1 MTSGAEANWT
11 RVCVEGGSVT
21 PEQAQDLRNALKKCK
36 ADACARV
43 RLIGFLF
50 AKQHSLAQMER
61 ARHVRWLIR
70 NRPDID
76 IHGFGAIAK
85 FMYPRAH
92 RLVRDAWAYALK
104 NDPADVD
111 VITQYASFLSGDAGA
126 VAIRL
131 YQRAI
136 ALDAR
141 NQTQWLDRIGHV
153 YQLRLIGAKTRA
165 AKMAYASKSLVS
177 YKKALASTSDSLA
190 RFGLTISIVATA
202 AVEAGDLMTAGK
214 AAKSLLRR
222 ALQHKNSYQYGNGI
236 HCGHVV
242 LGKIAFAQNRLKTA
256 VSQLMAA
263 GRTPGSPQ
271 LNSFGPDFSLAQSL
285 LAIGL
290 RAEVLQYIR
299 MVQRFWRNH
308 DDVIDRWVSKIESRS
323 NPDFR
328 IKF

>member
-1 MTSGAEANWT
+1 M
-11 RVCVEGGSVT
+11 
-21 PEQAQDLRNALKKCK
+21 
-36 ADACARV
+36 
-43 RLIGFLF
+43 
-50 AKQHSLAQMER
+50 
-61 ARHVRWLIR
+61 
-70 NRPDID
+70 
-76 IHGFGAIAK
+76 
-85 FMYPRAH
+85 
-92 RLVRDAWAYALK
+92 
-104 NDPADVD
+104 
-111 VITQYASFLSGDAGA
+111 ITQYASFLSGDAGA
-126 VAIRL
+126 FAIRL

-136 ALDAR
+136 ALDTR

-190 RFGLTISIVATA
+190 RFGLTISIATA
-202 AVEAGDLMTAGK
+202 AVEAGNLMTAGK

-308 DDVIDRWVSKIESRS
+308 DDVIDRWVSEIESRS